1 MSSKEWGEAHRREA
15 LRRTYEIAAEL
26 SSRFPIDADE
36 MSMSAGMYAESAEKF
51 RTNLKGYGDIDTARV
66 DREVRRV
73 CALADDPPRLVR
85 ETVWNYRR
93 EDAEPVAEIGQMKAH
108 MIKDQSGGKV
118 IRITRIR
125 RAT

>member
-1 MSSKEWGEAHRREA
+1 MSSKKWGEAHRREA

-26 SSRFPIDADE
+26 SSQFPIDADE
-36 MSMSAGMYAESAEKF
+36 MCMSAGMYAESAEKF
-51 RTNLKGYGDIDTARV
+51 RTNLKGYGDIDATRI

-73 CALADDPPRLVR
+73 RALAEGRLVR
-85 ETVWNYRR
+85 EMVWNYRR
-93 EDAEPVAEIGQMKAH
+93 EDAEPEGEIGQMKAH